1 MPSIEPPEVQ
11 RPSTAEESAIS
22 RGIGSVYA
30 KLYGRGPE
38 HTRTYLED
46 GYALTILSETFTTA
60 ERTLLRSGQSEQV
73 EQTRRAFQEAVRD
86 DFIAIVEESSSRK
99 VNAFMSQIDTDS
111 GTAIEF
117 FLFDDGFAS
126 SAGGNGRVEAH
137 G

>member
-1 MPSIEPPEVQ
+1 MPSIDPAAVQ
-11 RPSTAEESAIS
+11 RPSTEEESAIS
-22 RGIGSVYA
+22 RGVGSVYA

-38 HTRTYLED
+38 HTRTYVED

-60 ERTLLRSGQSEQV
+60 ERTLLRSGQREQV

-86 DFIAIVEESSSRK
+86 DFIAIVEESSGRK
-99 VNAFMSQIDTDS
+99 VSAFMSQIDTDT

-117 FLFDDGFAS
+117 FLFDGGFAS
-126 SAGGNGRVEAH
+126 SGAGNGGGEAH